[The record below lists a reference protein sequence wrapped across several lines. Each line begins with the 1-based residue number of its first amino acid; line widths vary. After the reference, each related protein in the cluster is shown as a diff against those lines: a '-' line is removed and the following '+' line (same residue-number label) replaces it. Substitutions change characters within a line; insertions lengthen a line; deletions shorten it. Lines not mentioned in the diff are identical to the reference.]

1 MTTLACSPTARASL
15 LSSLKIP
22 RWGTSHHHLRHRMT
36 VHGRSPGPSGEVLLG
51 LQRAFC
57 SLLMS
62 YQVPVSVGRCPSTD
76 QERDPG
82 LVVEGPTTR
91 ARWPGRVVRA
101 GGRQGL
107 LSMGAS
113 LRRSRGAP
121 GKDRSGRHRNRK
133 QTQAGS
139 YPGVASFQFW
149 GRSEGNNIKGIPPAS
164 VATPRLQSGAGWNS

>member
-76 QERDPG
+76 QERDPS

-91 ARWPGRVVRA
+91 ARVAREGGPCGRE
-101 GGRQGL
+101 
-107 LSMGAS
+107 
-113 LRRSRGAP
+113 
-121 GKDRSGRHRNRK
+121 
-133 QTQAGS
+133 AGS
-139 YPGVASFQFW
+139 AQHGCLP
-149 GRSEGNNIKGIPPAS
+149 SEK
-164 VATPRLQSGAGWNS
+164 